1 MRERSTLE
9 LLDDIHEAIRKII
22 DYTADRDC
30 ESFTNDSMCTDAVL
44 RNFEVIGEA
53 AKKIPVN
60 MRNSHPEIPWERMIG
75 LRNIVSHE
83 YFGIDFSIIWQI
95 IESSLSDLP
104 SLISE
109 MQKSID

>member
-1 MRERSTLE
+1 
-9 LLDDIHEAIRKII
+9 
-22 DYTADRDC
+22 
-30 ESFTNDSMCTDAVL
+30 MCTDAVL

-53 AKKIPVN
+53 AKKIPVGV
-60 MRNSHPEIPWERMIG
+60 RNSHPDIPWERMIG

-83 YFGIDFSIIWQI
+83 YFGIDFSIIWHI

-109 MQKSID
+109 MQKCIE